1 MSSLATL
8 LFAAAMAATP
18 QNDPAASTDYQAELK
33 ALLDA
38 SLASKKGVVFHVQG
52 ETIPGVVKQVL
63 SDAVVVSNQ
72 QRSRI
77 VIRMDRIDAV
87 EAD

>member
-18 QNDPAASTDYQAELK
+18 ESGTDYQMELK
-33 ALLDA
+33 SILEA

-52 ETIPGVVKQVL
+52 ESIPGVVRQVL
-63 SDAVVVSNQ
+63 GDAVIVSNQ